1 MAMTTD
7 VQELVELEYEY
18 WQAIK
23 EMDMPTL
30 LRLTDDPCIVV
41 GPQGH
46 AVIHHATYKSMMDNS
61 QWKLLN
67 YKLSDVQA
75 HMIHQDVAA
84 VAYKLWEE
92 FDLSGE
98 RVTLEAA
105 DSSVWVRKNEQW
117 VCSVHTESVLGDP
130 FGRDRK
136 PTAKKE

>member
-1 MAMTTD
+1 MTTD
-7 VQELVELEYEY
+7 VQELVELEHNY

-30 LRLTDDPCIVV
+30 LRLTDDPCIVT

-46 AVIHHATYKSMMDNS
+46 ALIDHATYKSMMDKS
-61 QWKLLN
+61 SWKLLD

-75 HMIHQDVAA
+75 RMIHEDVVA

-105 DSSVWVRKNEQW
+105 DSSVWIRKNEKW